1 MKIKELV
8 EKYTKKDSKGSH
20 SPKVD
25 GKLLWQGKKV
35 SGNRKMLKKEL
46 NLLKPKVSKQD
57 GGDEII
63 LTTKISYIVINVV
76 NQFMGNC
83 TLKLSTPKGLT
94 LNQCLEKCNYLM
106 KFIIINDYLW
116 DGVQGTENFEDYLK
130 KSKFK
135 SYQVYRNYFIINV

>member
-1 MKIKELV
+1 MKIKDLV
-8 EKYTKKDSKGSH
+8 KKYSKRDSKGSH

-25 GKLLWQGKKV
+25 GKLLWFGKKV
-35 SGNRKMLKKEL
+35 SGGRKMLKKEL
-46 NLLKPKVSKQD
+46 NLLKPNVSNQD

-63 LTTKISYIVINVV
+63 LTAKTSLIVVHSKLLDNK
-76 NQFMGNC
+76 C
-83 TLKLSTPKGLT
+83 TLKISTPKGLT

-106 KFIIINDYLW
+106 KFIAINAWLW
-116 DGVQGTENFEDYLK
+116 DAIDGKDKYEDYLK